1 MKPKYIH
8 TLHPCGFPV
17 TFELEASDTKLKPLI
32 DQLITYG
39 FRPYTAPATWPRL
52 PPAVKPIPTRR
63 LPS

>member
-8 TLHPCGFPV
+8 TLHPRGFPV

-39 FRPYTAPATWPRL
+39 FRPYSLIETWPRL
-52 PPAVKPIPTRR
+52 PPATQPLPTRR